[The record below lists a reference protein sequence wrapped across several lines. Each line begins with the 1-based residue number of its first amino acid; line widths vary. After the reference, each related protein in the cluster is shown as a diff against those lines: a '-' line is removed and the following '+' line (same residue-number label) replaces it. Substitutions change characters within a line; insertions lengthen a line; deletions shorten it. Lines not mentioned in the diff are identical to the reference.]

1 MVGGKF
7 ELPDDLPGRQMV
19 EGKYSLAP
27 LYMIEINTEL
37 MVHVGVV
44 QGEKIP
50 IITDRNPHLE
60 VVTKIKV
67 FELSSICKK
76 QDFLLKIYRESNE
89 DHRQILFFSIHT
101 DKS

>member
-37 MVHVGVV
+37 MVHVGVI

-60 VVTKIKV
+60 VRRKPAV
-67 FELSSICKK
+67 FAICF
-76 QDFLLKIYRESNE
+76 DL
-89 DHRQILFFSIHT
+89 
-101 DKS
+101 